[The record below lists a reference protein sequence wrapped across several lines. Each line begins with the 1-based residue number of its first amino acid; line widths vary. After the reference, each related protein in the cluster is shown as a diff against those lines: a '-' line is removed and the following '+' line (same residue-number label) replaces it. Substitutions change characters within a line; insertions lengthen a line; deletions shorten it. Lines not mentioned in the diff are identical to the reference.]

1 MIALIGTSSKVLA
14 TQYVGLLGQSCR
26 RNSPFLAILP
36 LCGYKTMGD
45 LVSFFN
51 PHFHLFPTLSATTQG
66 QRFLSILFVFWLLK
80 FLQVKINRRVSL
92 RPFSVGGPAGGPIT
106 LYHLQW
112 FCFMTFALT
121 SLSLLIHTI
130 PFFFFLS
137 S

>member
-66 QRFLSILFVFWLLK
+66 QIS
-80 FLQVKINRRVSL
+80 QHS
-92 RPFSVGGPAGGPIT
+92 
-106 LYHLQW
+106 
-112 FCFMTFALT
+112 FCFLAFK
-121 SLSLLIHTI
+121 I
-130 PFFFFLS
+130 PTGEDK
-137 S
+137 

>member
-1 MIALIGTSSKVLA
+1 MGLHQRFWQHSMLGFWVRVAEGILHSWPFYP
-14 TQYVGLLGQSCR
+14 YV
-26 RNSPFLAILP
+26 AIRQWE
-36 LCGYKTMGD
+36 T
-45 LVSFFN
+45 
-51 PHFHLFPTLSATTQG
+51 LFPSLILTFIYFPHCQPQLKV
-66 QRFLSILFVFWLLK
+66 RFLSILFVFWLLK